1 MSLVVLIFGASGSG
15 KSTLMELL
23 QQAGGQYSIHI
34 KATDRQARKYDGV
47 EIRCVPEVSSNEY
60 DYVYQTYG
68 HRYGIQ
74 RKQIDKA
81 LKTNRHHFII
91 CNDVPTIRA
100 IKRDYGSPVRVVF
113 HYFDAPRSAL
123 LTIQKSR
130 EISDDEIEL
139 RLAKTEALYRT
150 FVEDWEL
157 FDAALYNHF
166 GEDTSAL
173 LTRMDK
179 LLDNL
184 VNKKIDQSRLEPSLE
199 QLVNTFESKLIEAK
213 RIVRRPEEP
222 NYAFIL
228 MAMSNEDPALPDVHK
243 TIKRTCEA
251 LGVRAERVDE
261 IQFTGQITEK
271 ILSSI
276 EVASIIIAD
285 LTHERPNVYFELGYA
300 QAMGKPCVLIA
311 RQGTK
316 LHFDIQ
322 GIKVLIFPNLTELE
336 DLLSKSVQAIRD
348 KAEDKNHK

>member
-1 MSLVVLIFGASGSG
+1 MSLVILVFGASGSG

-34 KATDRQARKYDGV
+34 KGTDRAPRKYDGI
-47 EIRCVPEVSSNEY
+47 EILCLPEVSPDKY

-74 RKQIDKA
+74 RDQIDIAIKQ
-81 LKTNRHHFII
+81 NRHHFIV

-100 IKRDYGSPVRVVF
+100 IKRDYGPCVRVVF

-123 LTIQKSR
+123 IKIQNAR

-139 RLAKTEALYRT
+139 RLAKTEALYRS

-166 GEDTSAL
+166 GENISEL
-173 LTRMDK
+173 RLRMDK
-179 LLDNL
+179 LMERL
-184 VNKKIDQSRLEPSLE
+184 VAQTGPRLTPEPSLE
-199 QLVNTFESKLIEAK
+199 ELVTTFETKIVEAK
-213 RIVRRPEEP
+213 RLIRRPQEP

-228 MAMSNEDPALPDVHK
+228 MAMSEDDPGLQDTHAS
-243 TIKRTCEA
+243 IKRTCEG
-251 LGVRAERVDE
+251 LGVRAERVDD

-276 EVASIIIAD
+276 EVASLIIAD
-285 LTHERPNVYFELGYA
+285 LTYERPNVYFELGFA
-300 QAMGKPCVLIA
+300 QAMAKPCILIA
-311 RQGTK
+311 RQGTV

-322 GIKVLIFPNLTELE
+322 GIKVLFYANLIQLE
-336 DLLSKSVQAIRD
+336 SLLSKAVSAVAQGTTQ
-348 KAEDKNHK
+348 KA

>member
-34 KATDRQARKYDGV
+34 KATDRPARKYDGI
-47 EIRCVPEVSSNEY
+47 EIRCFPEVSPNEY
-60 DYVYQTYG
+60 DYIYQTYG

-74 RKQIDKA
+74 RKQIDQA
-81 LKTNRHHFII
+81 LEQNRHHFII

-100 IKRDYGSPVRVVF
+100 IKRDYGSSVRVVF

-139 RLAKTEALYRT
+139 RLAKTEALYKT

-166 GEDTSAL
+166 GENISEL
-173 LTRMDK
+173 RIRMDK
-179 LLDNL
+179 LLETL
-184 VNKKIDQSRLEPSLE
+184 VTRKSDRAGPEPSLE
-199 QLVNTFESKLIEAK
+199 QLVTTFETKLIEAK
-213 RIVRRPEEP
+213 RFVKRPQEP

-228 MAMSNEDPALPDVHK
+228 MAMSESDPALPDVHK

-276 EVASIIIAD
+276 EVASMIIAD

-300 QAMGKPCVLIA
+300 QALGKPCILVA

-336 DLLSKSVQAIRD
+336 DLLSKAVRAISE
-348 KAEDKNHK
+348 KAGDEA